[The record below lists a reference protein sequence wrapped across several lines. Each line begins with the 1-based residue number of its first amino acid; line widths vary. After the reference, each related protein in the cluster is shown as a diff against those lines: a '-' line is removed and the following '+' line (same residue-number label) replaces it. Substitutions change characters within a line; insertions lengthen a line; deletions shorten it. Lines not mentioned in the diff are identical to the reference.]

1 MNPLDRIFSLV
12 MPDLRPFVRGQG
24 ALYGFE
30 KMERE
35 VEDTIVNATVKVAI
49 YQDPELRT
57 AGIHVATSRNVVQ
70 LSGFVES
77 RHIIGKALETIRN
90 VRGVNAVKNDMRLK

>member
-1 MNPLDRIFSLV
+1 MNPFNRIFSLV
-12 MPDLRPFVRGQG
+12 IPGPRADIHGHV
-24 ALYGFE
+24 ALQEFE

-35 VEDTIVNATVKVAI
+35 IEDTIINSTVKGAI

-77 RHIIGKALETIRN
+77 RHVIGKALEATRN
-90 VRGVNAVKNDMRLK
+90 VRGVNAVRNDMRLK

>member
-1 MNPLDRIFSLV
+1 MNPFNRLFSLV
-12 MPDLRPFVRGQG
+12 LPDPRAYVQERGAQ
-24 ALYGFE
+24 YGLE

-35 VEDTIVNATVKVAI
+35 IEDTIVNARVKGAI
-49 YQDPELRT
+49 YQDPDLRT

-77 RHIIGKALETIRN
+77 RYVIGKALEKIRD
-90 VRGVNAVKNDMRLK
+90 VHGVNAIRNDMRLK